1 MSYIFFFII
10 LIISI
15 EIFFYKK
22 SHLKLNKYL
31 KLIKKITK
39 VFNHKKISENRKQK
53 FISIL
58 SIKIIK
64 QFLNIIFTLVI
75 ILLPFILLY
84 LISIHFDLTIKQL
97 FYDYKIYIYSV
108 IISIL
113 YLKIKKKFYER

>member
-39 VFNHKKISENRKQK
+39 VFNHKKISDNTKQK
-53 FISIL
+53 FITTL

-64 QFLNIIFTLVI
+64 QFLNIIFTLAI
-75 ILLPFILLY
+75 ILFPFILLY
-84 LISIHFDLTIKQL
+84 LISIYFDLTIKQL

>member
-39 VFNHKKISENRKQK
+39 VFNHKKISDNRKQK

-84 LISIHFDLTIKQL
+84 LISIHFDLSIKQL

>member
-22 SHLKLNKYL
+22 SHLKLIKYL

-39 VFNHKKISENRKQK
+39 VFNHKKISDNRKQK

-84 LISIHFDLTIKQL
+84 LISIHFDLSIKQL